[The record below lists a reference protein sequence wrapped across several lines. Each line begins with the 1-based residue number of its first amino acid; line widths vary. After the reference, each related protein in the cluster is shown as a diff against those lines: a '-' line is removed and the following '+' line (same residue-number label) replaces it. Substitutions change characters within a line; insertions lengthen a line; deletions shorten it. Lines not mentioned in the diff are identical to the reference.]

1 MKKIF
6 TIAFIILAGF
16 ATKSHAQG
24 FKLGLGL
31 EGALPLGSLKDYY
44 NVGAGL
50 TIRGAIGIDASSAV
64 TITTGAIAFIPKDLS
79 NVGLD
84 TKAQLNIPIKAGY
97 KYKFGGPF
105 YGIAEAGATIVRS
118 YFSDANGNL
127 QSIGSTH
134 FTYAPGIGVDLG
146 GFDASIRYEGYQG
159 QGFMGLRIGFNF

>member
-31 EGALPLGSLKDYY
+31 EGALPLGSLKNYY
-44 NVGAGL
+44 NVGGGL
-50 TIRGAIGIDASSAV
+50 TVRGAFSIDDASAV

-79 NVGLD
+79 NVGID
-84 TKAQLNIPIKAGY
+84 TKAQLNIPVKAGY
-97 KYKFGGPF
+97 KYNVGGPV
-105 YGIAEAGATIVRS
+105 YVIAEAGATIIRS
-118 YFSDANGNL
+118 YYSDANGDL

-134 FTYAPGIGVDLG
+134 FTYAPGVGVNLG

-159 QGFMGLRIGFNF
+159 QGFMGLRVGFNF